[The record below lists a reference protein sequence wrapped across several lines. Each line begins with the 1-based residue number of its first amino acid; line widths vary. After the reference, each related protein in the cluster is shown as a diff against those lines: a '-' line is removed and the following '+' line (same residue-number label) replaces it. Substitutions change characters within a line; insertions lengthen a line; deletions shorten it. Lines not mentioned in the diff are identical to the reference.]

1 MQYYAFRAGFG
12 SEGHGRPIFV
22 ASASSLEDCQ
32 EKTRERLQH
41 EFGGLWAGKLRDTWI
56 GSLSFIARSGGWS
69 RTELENA
76 LDDRLLFG

>member
-12 SEGHGRPIFV
+12 SEGHGRPLFV

-32 EKTRERLQH
+32 ERAKAQLQD
-41 EFGGLWAGKLRDTWI
+41 EFGGLWPGKLRDTWI
-56 GSLSFIARSGGWS
+56 GSLSFIAKSGKWS
-69 RTELENA
+69 RSELQTA